1 MIAGSNISLRPI
13 GDEDWPK
20 FEEWGMSREALWGPY
35 QRLQLDHLPLLREAY
50 QQTGLLKRESGML
63 IIETKKD
70 RHVVGFVR
78 YGMLRIADADLPCP
92 EIGFGIPEVAARGR
106 GFAQEG
112 VKLLVE
118 YLFAGYP
125 VERVTAFTDEEN
137 RAAQR
142 VMESVGFQ
150 REGILRRA
158 TFRDGLWRDIALY
171 GILRH
176 EVGVQDPD
184 RKNTLR
190 DGNEER
196 STMR

>member
-1 MIAGSNISLRPI
+1 MITGSNISLRPI

-20 FEEWGMSREALWGPY
+20 FEEWGTNREALWGPY
-35 QRLQLDHLPLLREAY
+35 QRLQLDHVPLLREIY
-50 QQTGLLKRESGML
+50 EQKGLLKRESGML
-63 IIETKKD
+63 IIETKEH
-70 RHVVGFVR
+70 RQAVGFVR
-78 YGMLRIADADLPCP
+78 YGMLSIPDADLPCP

-106 GFAQEG
+106 GFAQES

-142 VMESVGFQ
+142 VMESVGFR
-150 REGILRRA
+150 REGVLRRA
-158 TFRDGLWRDIALY
+158 TFRDGLWRDIAVY

-176 EVGVQDPD
+176 EVGVQDPG
-184 RKNTLR
+184 RENTPG
-190 DGNEER
+190 DGSEER
-196 STMR
+196 SWIR

>member
-1 MIAGSNISLRPI
+1 MITGSSVSLRPI
-13 GDEDWPK
+13 RDEDWPK
-20 FEEWGMSREALWGPY
+20 FEEWGTKREALWGPY
-35 QRLQLDHLPLLREAY
+35 QRLQLDHVPLLREIY

-63 IIETKKD
+63 ILETNED
-70 RHVVGFVR
+70 RQAVGFVR
-78 YGMLRIADADLPCP
+78 YGMLSIPDADLPCP

-142 VMESVGFQ
+142 VMESVGFR
-150 REGILRRA
+150 REGSMRRA
-158 TFRDGLWRDIALY
+158 TFRDGHWRDIAVY

-176 EVGVQDPD
+176 EVGVQEPD
-184 RKNTLR
+184 RESALGDESEK
-190 DGNEER
+190 R